1 MFPGLM
7 RSPWI
12 PASSAAIAYFH
23 WKWMSATTG
32 TVDFAAIATSDAICW
47 SVALISAVL
56 VVVIDWTETGCSL
69 PIGMRPSWI
78 CRVGR
83 RGSII
88 ALPVYGGP
96 RSSLPEDLERD
107 RPVLRLVEL
116 EEDEPLPRAER
127 RLAGHHGD
135 RVRRGGQEHRLH
147 VRVAVLPL
155 VGMEV
160 LRPDREVVVGVVDA
174 LVRHEVRQVA
184 SEVLQRAVLP

>member
-32 TVDFAAIATSDAICW
+32 TVDFAAIATSDSICW

-127 RLAGHHGD
+127 
-135 RVRRGGQEHRLH
+135 
-147 VRVAVLPL
+147 
-155 VGMEV
+155 
-160 LRPDREVVVGVVDA
+160 
-174 LVRHEVRQVA
+174 
-184 SEVLQRAVLP
+184 